1 MVGLSYTKHKEKN
14 SSGAMLHCCKA
25 KYWLAPEA
33 NLVLT
38 PREHLLKPHAG
49 LQCELSSRAEREMK
63 SLPRTPGHR
72 PKSRRV
78 I

>member
-14 SSGAMLHCCKA
+14 SCKA

-49 LQCELSSRAEREMK
+49 LQCELSSPAEREMK
-63 SLPRTPGHR
+63 
-72 PKSRRV
+72 
-78 I
+78 